1 MSDILTTGECLCGQ
15 VTYTITGEPMRMAQC
30 HCKDC
35 QRATGTGHVNNAFF
49 KSEQL
54 EIKGNLKAYSK
65 ETDTGNNN
73 IRHFCPDCGSRIY
86 SEIEARKGIVGVQ
99 VGCCDNNDWF
109 SPDFVVYCKSRADW
123 DITTD
128 KVPNHDMMPPP
139 PPKS

>member
-1 MSDILTTGECLCGQ
+1 MSEVLTTGECLCGQ
-15 VTYTITGEPMRMAQC
+15 VTYTITGDPLRMAQC

-54 EIKGNLKAYSK
+54 EIKGNLKAYAK
-65 ETDTGNNN
+65 ATDTGNSN

-86 SEIEARKGIVGVQ
+86 SEIEARKGIVAVH

-109 SPDFVVYCKSRADW
+109 SPDFVVYCQSRADW

-128 KVPNHDMMPPP
+128 KVPNHDKMPPP
-139 PPKS
+139 PPSS